1 MAQHLKNAL
10 TKPITTNYVLRYPEP
25 CPADILGNDYLEK
38 TVEAPVGSTASNNI
52 EVTFT
57 FLNINYLRFAGLA
70 EVVTSIYLELKQV
83 DGSYAGTA
91 RVTTISVELLKYD
104 VEKEQAESLGSTS
117 KTVNVEITGTA
128 TASQTFSELFEIEIP
143 KDNPLIINEK
153 LLLQLKVTV
162 EFEAVTNA
170 SASTKTIA
178 ACRINF
184 ARGSDETYVRLP
196 VV

>member
-1 MAQHLKNAL
+1 MAQHLKNSL

-25 CPADILGNDYLEK
+25 CPADVLGNDYIEE
-38 TVEAPVGSTASNNI
+38 TIEAAVGTTASNSI

-57 FLNINYLRFAGLA
+57 FLNVNYLRFAGLA
-70 EVVTSIYLELKQV
+70 EIVTSVYLELRQV
-83 DGSYAGTA
+83 DGTYAGTA
-91 RVTTISVELLKYD
+91 KVTKITVELMKYD
-104 VEKEQAESLGSTS
+104 VENKQAESLGSGS
-117 KTVNVEITGTA
+117 KNVDVEITGTA

-143 KDNPLIINEK
+143 KDNPLEVNEK
-153 LLLQLKVTV
+153 TLLQLKVAV

-170 SASTKTIA
+170 SASTKTIV